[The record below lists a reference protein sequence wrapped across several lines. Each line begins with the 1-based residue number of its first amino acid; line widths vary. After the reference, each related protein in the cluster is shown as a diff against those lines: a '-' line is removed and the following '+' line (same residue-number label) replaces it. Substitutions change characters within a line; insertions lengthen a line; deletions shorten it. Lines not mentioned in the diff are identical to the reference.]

1 MNSDTESLQ
10 NQLLAWLLAE
20 DASTEEDFL
29 VESEE
34 INGAKTNSA
43 NTASISGASESENM
57 PYPFQLGE
65 IPAVQTRF
73 QAVLKRR
80 LQNQIQDN
88 PPLFPWESQLV
99 DYPDIVDSPSIAWV
113 PAWGWTAQQSKMS
126 LPILMPE
133 KVFQQLL
140 AKCQEL
146 LTFPV
151 PFGAKLVGAVESLF
165 PNEAQSLN
173 DLAGMVLRSAYRSAD
188 TLEKSTTVEGSFS
201 DLQPRQQMAL
211 SLLAAKQLLENLTL
225 TVDAAQEVVEKQ
237 WLSTVGTV
245 TLRVKYDRDAEK
257 LIVEAQLPQQG
268 NLKLEGETTSA
279 FAERS
284 TSGIVTLELNSVDLE
299 ATYRLAVELQ
309 DMDTQPLTFA
319 IVPTNSSELSSN
331 RF

>member
-43 NTASISGASESENM
+43 NTASTSGASESELM

-65 IPAVQTRF
+65 IPAVQKRF

-99 DYPDIVDSPSIAWV
+99 DYPDYVDSPSIAWV
-113 PAWGWTAQQSKMS
+113 PAWGWAAQQSKLS
-126 LPILMPE
+126 LPIPMPE

-151 PFGAKLVGAVESLF
+151 PLGAKLVGAVESLF
-165 PNEAQSLN
+165 PNEPQTLN
-173 DLAGMVLRSAYRSAD
+173 DLAGMVLRSPYRSAD
-188 TLEKSTTVEGSFS
+188 TLEKSTTLEGSFS

-211 SLLAAKQLLENLTL
+211 SLLAAKQLLENLTV
-225 TVDAAQEVVEKQ
+225 TIDAAQNVVEKQ
-237 WLSTVGTV
+237 WLTDVGNV
-245 TLRVKYDRDAEK
+245 TLRIKYYQAAGK
-257 LIVEAQLPQQG
+257 LLVEAQLPQQG
-268 NLKLEGETTSA
+268 TLKLGKDDLQVC
-279 FAERS
+279 AES
-284 TSGIVTLELNSVDLE
+284 SVSGSVNLELNSVHQG
-299 ATYRLAVELQ
+299 ATYTLAVELQ
-309 DMDTQPLTFA
+309 EMDTQPLTFA
-319 IVPTNSSELSSN
+319 IVPTNSSELS
-331 RF
+331 

>member
-34 INGAKTNSA
+34 INRAKTNSA
-43 NTASISGASESENM
+43 NTASTSGASESINT

-88 PPLFPWESQLV
+88 PPLFPWETQLV
-99 DYPDIVDSPSIAWV
+99 DYPDYIDNSSMSWV
-113 PAWGWTAQQSKMS
+113 PAWGWSAQQSKLS
-126 LPILMPE
+126 LPIPMPE

-140 AKCQEL
+140 ARCQEL

-151 PFGAKLVGAVESLF
+151 PLGAKLVEAVESLF
-165 PNEAQSLN
+165 PNEPQALN
-173 DLAGMVLRSAYRSAD
+173 DLAGMVLRSPYRSTD
-188 TLEKSTTVEGSFS
+188 TLEKSKTVEGNFS

-225 TVDAAQEVVEKQ
+225 TVDAAEEVVEKQ
-237 WLSTVGTV
+237 WLTDVGNV
-245 TLRVKYDRDAEK
+245 ILRVKYNQAAEK
-257 LIVEAQLPQQG
+257 LLVEAQLPQKG
-268 NLKLEGETTSA
+268 NLKLGEGVSQVV
-279 FAERS
+279 AES
-284 TSGIVTLELNSVDLE
+284 PSSGTLNLELNSVQQGQ
-299 ATYRLAVELQ
+299 TYTLAVELQ
-309 DMDTQPLTFA
+309 DMDAQPLTFA
-319 IVPTNSSELSSN
+319 IVPTNTSELS
-331 RF
+331 

>member
-34 INGAKTNSA
+34 INGAKTNST
-43 NTASISGASESENM
+43 NTASTSGASESEDM
-57 PYPFQLGE
+57 PYPFQFQLGE

-99 DYPDIVDSPSIAWV
+99 DYPDYVDSPSIAWV
-113 PAWGWTAQQSKMS
+113 PAWGWAAQQSKMS
-126 LPILMPE
+126 LPIPMPE
-133 KVFQQLL
+133 KIFQQLL
-140 AKCQEL
+140 ARCQEL
-146 LTFPV
+146 LTFPM
-151 PFGAKLVGAVESLF
+151 PLGAKLVGAVESLF
-165 PNEAQSLN
+165 PSEAQALN
-173 DLAGMVLRSAYRSAD
+173 DLAGMVLMSPHRSAD
-188 TLEKSTTVEGSFS
+188 TLEKSTTLEGSFS

-225 TVDAAQEVVEKQ
+225 TVDAAQEVVNRE
-237 WLSTVGTV
+237 WLTDVGTV
-245 TLRVKYDRDAEK
+245 TLRVKYDADAEK
-257 LIVEAQLPQQG
+257 LIVEAQLPSKG

-279 FAERS
+279 VATS
-284 TSGIVTLELNSVDLE
+284 TSRIVNLELNSVVPGASYTLS
-299 ATYRLAVELQ
+299 VELQ

-319 IVPTNSSELSSN
+319 IVPTNSSELS
-331 RF
+331 

>member
-34 INGAKTNSA
+34 INGAKTTKE
-43 NTASISGASESENM
+43 NTASISGASESDPT

-99 DYPDIVDSPSIAWV
+99 DYPDYVDSPSIPWV
-113 PAWGWTAQQSKMS
+113 PAWGWAAQQAKLS
-126 LPILMPE
+126 LPIPMPE
-133 KVFQQLL
+133 KIFQQLL
-140 AKCQEL
+140 ARCQEL
-146 LTFPV
+146 LTFPM
-151 PFGAKLVGAVESLF
+151 PLGAKLVGAVESLF
-165 PNEAQSLN
+165 PSEPQALN
-173 DLAGMVLRSAYRSAD
+173 DLAGMVLRSPYRSAD
-188 TLEKSTTVEGSFS
+188 TLEKSTTVEGNFS

-237 WLSTVGTV
+237 WLTDVGTV

-257 LIVEAQLPQQG
+257 LIVQATLPQKG
-268 NLKLEGETTSA
+268 NLKLEGETTSTVA
-279 FAERS
+279 GS
-284 TSGIVTLELNSVDLE
+284 ISGIVNLELNSVVPR
-299 ATYRLAVELQ
+299 ATYTLAVELQ

-319 IVPTNSSELSSN
+319 IVPTNSFELS
-331 RF
+331 

>member
-43 NTASISGASESENM
+43 NTASTSGASESEMM

-65 IPAVQTRF
+65 IPAVQKRF

-88 PPLFPWESQLV
+88 PPLFPWESQV
-99 DYPDIVDSPSIAWV
+99 IDYPDYVDSPSMTWV
-113 PAWGWTAQQSKMS
+113 PAWGWAAQQSKLS
-126 LPILMPE
+126 LPIPMPE
-133 KVFQQLL
+133 KIFQQLL

-151 PFGAKLVGAVESLF
+151 PLGAKLVGAVESLF
-165 PNEAQSLN
+165 PNEPQTLN
-173 DLAGMVLRSAYRSAD
+173 DLAGMVLRSPYRSAD
-188 TLEKSTTVEGSFS
+188 TLEKTTTLEGSFS

-211 SLLAAKQLLENLTL
+211 SLLAAKQLLENLTV
-225 TVDAAQEVVEKQ
+225 TIDAAQDVVEKQ
-237 WLSTVGTV
+237 WLTDVGNV
-245 TLRVKYDRDAEK
+245 TLKIKYYQTAGK
-257 LIVEAQLPQQG
+257 LLVNAQLPQQG
-268 NLKLEGETTSA
+268 TLKLGKDDLQVWAESSVSGSA
-279 FAERS
+279 S
-284 TSGIVTLELNSVDLE
+284 LELNSVQQG
-299 ATYRLAVELQ
+299 ATYTLAVELQ
-309 DMDTQPLTFA
+309 EMDTQPLTFA
-319 IVPTNSSELSSN
+319 IVPTNSSELS
-331 RF
+331 

>member
-34 INGAKTNSA
+34 INGATTISA
-43 NTASISGASESENM
+43 NTASISGASESEDM
-57 PYPFQLGE
+57 LKHFQLGE

-88 PPLFPWESQLV
+88 PPLFPWESKLV
-99 DYPDIVDSPSIAWV
+99 DYPDYVDSPSIAWV
-113 PAWGWTAQQSKMS
+113 PAWGWAAQQSKLS

-133 KVFQQLL
+133 KIFQQLL
-140 AKCQEL
+140 ARCQEL
-146 LTFPV
+146 LTFPM
-151 PFGAKLVGAVESLF
+151 PLGAKLVGAVESLF
-165 PNEAQSLN
+165 PSEPQVLN
-173 DLAGMVLRSAYRSAD
+173 DLAGMVLRSPYRSAD
-188 TLEKSTTVEGSFS
+188 TLEKSTTLEGSFS

-225 TVDAAQEVVEKQ
+225 TVDAAQEMVDHE
-237 WLSTVGTV
+237 WLTDVGTV
-245 TLRVKYDRDAEK
+245 TLRVKYDLDAEK
-257 LIVEAQLPQQG
+257 LIVEADLPQKG
-268 NLKLEGETTSA
+268 NLKFEGETTSA
-279 FAERS
+279 VATS
-284 TSGIVTLELNSVDLE
+284 TSGIVNLELNSVVPG
-299 ATYRLAVELQ
+299 ATYTLAVELQ

-319 IVPTNSSELSSN
+319 IVPTNSSELSS
-331 RF
+331 